1 MIRLATLALIAP
13 LVAPPAAWAT
23 PEQAMPV
30 ICPPAGDNTTPD
42 QLLDNLAAAVHAGGP
57 IDVLAIGSAST
68 IVAGKASFPY
78 RMIEVLKEAL
88 PHTTFRLSVEGAR
101 GLSAEQLLEELR
113 AALAR
118 RHYQLV
124 LWQTGTVEAVR
135 GTNPDELSDVLVE
148 GAALVVGQGGN
159 LILID
164 PQFSRF
170 LRANTDLSPYE
181 QAMHS
186 AAMLP
191 GANLFHRF
199 DLMHDWAEQGLLDLE
214 RVPPAS
220 QMTAVTTLHACI
232 GRALAHFVLHGIGQ

>member
-1 MIRLATLALIAP
+1 MIRLATWALIAQ
-13 LVAPPAAWAT
+13 LVAPPAASAA
-23 PEQAMPV
+23 PEQATPV
-30 ICPPAGDNTTPD
+30 ICPAADDITTPD
-42 QLLDNLAAAVHAGGP
+42 QLLDNLAAAVRAGGP

-68 IVAGKASFPY
+68 IVAGTAGFPY
-78 RMIEVLKEAL
+78 RMIEVLKEAM

-101 GLSAEQLLEELR
+101 GLSAEQSLEQLR

-135 GTNPDELSDVLVE
+135 GTNPDELSEVLVE

-181 QAMHS
+181 QAME
-186 AAMLP
+186 AAATLP

-199 DLMHDWAEQGLLDLE
+199 DLMHDWTEQGLLDLE
-214 RVPPAS
+214 RTPPSNQIA
-220 QMTAVTTLHACI
+220 AVKTLHACI
-232 GRALAHFVLHGIGQ
+232 GRALAYFVLHGIGR